1 MKIGIKL
8 SLVNALAVVI
18 IMAIGITYLTMRDVK
33 QRNNEVLT
41 NCRMIV
47 DEFKMTREYLAE
59 SLSAFGNVP
68 LDESMANFIPARAG
82 YGIGKKFSQKTGY
95 LLKQT
100 SLKLRNPDNA
110 PDAFEQRVLKKFED
124 EKGLKEYWEINT
136 VNQEKYFRYMLPL
149 VVKAA
154 CLKCHESREKTPAF
168 ITEKYKSDTAVGYH
182 LGDVRGAISLKVPY
196 ILVSQAIWNG
206 FWHLVAITVIITGVC
221 VGVVFCLSRVFVTLP
236 LQEVIG
242 VSRYLGEG
250 KLDQEVKVRRGKDE
264 IGVLI
269 RVFNDMIAG
278 MRLLAMRSATV
289 SEGYLTFDIEEKG
302 DLARAFNLMV
312 KNLRSLIGRCQESIV
327 RISSVSMQMLA
338 VSEEQ
343 ASGSAELA
351 ASVGEVTA
359 TVEELSSS
367 AKQIAMHA
375 ESVSKVAVDSETTG
389 HQGMEYITASVQIM
403 GETKAA
409 TKDSAKKIYSLSE
422 KSQKIGDVLGII
434 QEIADETHLLALNAS
449 IEASSAGEFGRR
461 FSVVASEVRRLAE
474 RTKTYAGE
482 ISDTVSEMQASTNT
496 AVLSVEQCVK
506 NVEMGEVA
514 VQKAGHA
521 IESNMSLIEKTS
533 DSICQIAMAA
543 QQQRSATE
551 QVAGTMKEISVVVKQ
566 TATGLKQSTA
576 TIAELTQLADDFKV
590 AVKKFKT
597 ERTMIE

>member
-18 IMAIGITYLTMRDVK
+18 VMAIGITYLTMRDVK
-33 QRNNEVLT
+33 QRNYEVLN

-68 LDESMANFIPARAG
+68 LDEKIANFIPARAG

-124 EKGLKEYWEINT
+124 EKGIKEYWEINT

-149 VVKAA
+149 VVKEA
-154 CLKCHESREKTPAF
+154 CLKCHESKEKVPAF
-168 ITEKYKSDTAVGYH
+168 ISEKYKSDTAVGYH

-206 FWHLVAITVIITGVC
+206 FWHLVIITVIITGVC
-221 VGVVFCLSRVFVTLP
+221 IGVVFCLSKVFVTSP

-250 KLDQEVKVRRGKDE
+250 KLDQEVKAQRRNDE
-264 IGVLI
+264 IGALI

-278 MRLLAMRSATV
+278 MRLLAMRAATV
-289 SEGYLTFDIEEKG
+289 SEGDLTSDLDEKG

-312 KNLRSLIGRCQESIV
+312 KSLRSLIRGCQESIV
-327 RISSVSMQMLA
+327 RISSVSMQMLSN
-338 VSEEQ
+338 SEEQ

-351 ASVGEVTA
+351 ASVGEITA
-359 TVEELSSS
+359 TIEELSSS
-367 AKQIAMHA
+367 AKQIALHA
-375 ESVSKVAVDSETTG
+375 ESMSKVAVDSETTG
-389 HQGMEYITASVQIM
+389 HRGMEYVTASVQIM

-422 KSQKIGDVLGII
+422 RSQKIGDVLGTI

-449 IEASSAGEFGRR
+449 IEASSAGESGKR

-482 ISDTVSEMQASTNT
+482 IRDIVSEMQASTNT
-496 AVLSVEQCVK
+496 AVLSVEQSVK
-506 NVEMGEVA
+506 NVEMGEDA
-514 VQKAGHA
+514 IQKAGHA
-521 IESNMSLIEKTS
+521 IESNISLIEKTT
-533 DSICQIAMAA
+533 DAVRQIAMAA
-543 QQQRSATE
+543 QQQKSATE

-566 TATGLKQSTA
+566 AATGLKQSTA
-576 TIAELTQLADDFKV
+576 TIAELTKLAEDFKEV
-590 AVKKFKT
+590 VKKFKT
-597 ERTMIE
+597 GKDND

>member
-18 IMAIGITYLTMRDVK
+18 VMAVGITYLTMRDVK
-33 QRNNEVLT
+33 QRNNEVLN

-68 LDESMANFIPARAG
+68 LDEKIANFIPARAG

-110 PDAFEQRVLKKFED
+110 PDAFEQRILKKFED
-124 EKGLKEYWEINT
+124 EKGLKEYWEINA
-136 VNQEKYFRYMLPL
+136 VNKEKYFRYMLPL
-149 VVKAA
+149 VVKEA
-154 CLKCHESREKTPAF
+154 CLKCHESSEKVPAF
-168 ITEKYKSDTAVGYH
+168 ISERYKSDTAVGYH

-206 FWHLVAITVIITGVC
+206 FWHLVIITVIITGVC
-221 VGVVFCLSRVFVTLP
+221 IGVVFCLSKVFVTSP

-242 VSRYLGEG
+242 ISRYLGEG
-250 KLDQEVKVRRGKDE
+250 KLDQEVKAQRRNDE
-264 IGVLI
+264 IGALI
-269 RVFNDMIAG
+269 RVFNDMIIG
-278 MRLLAMRSATV
+278 LRVLAMRAATV
-289 SEGYLTFDIEEKG
+289 SEGDLTSDIDEKG

-312 KNLRSLIGRCQESIV
+312 KNLRSLIGGCQESIV
-327 RISSVSMQMLA
+327 RISAVSMQMLSS
-338 VSEEQ
+338 SEEQ

-351 ASVGEVTA
+351 ASVGEITA
-359 TVEELSSS
+359 AIEELSST
-367 AKQIAMHA
+367 AKQVAMHA

-389 HQGMEYITASVQIM
+389 RRGMEYITASVHIM
-403 GETKAA
+403 GETKSA

-422 KSQKIGDVLGII
+422 RSQKIGDVLGTI

-449 IEASSAGEFGRR
+449 IEASSAGEFGKR

-482 ISDTVSEMQASTNT
+482 IRAIVSEMQASTNT
-496 AVLSVEQCVK
+496 AVLSVEQSVK
-506 NVEMGEVA
+506 NVEMGEDA
-514 VQKAGHA
+514 IQKAGHA
-521 IESNMSLIEKTS
+521 IESNMSLIEKTT
-533 DSICQIAMAA
+533 DAVRQIAMAA

-566 TATGLKQSTA
+566 AATGLKQSTA
-576 TIAELTQLADDFKV
+576 TIAELTKLAEDFKEV
-590 AVKKFKT
+590 VKKFKT
-597 ERTMIE
+597 GKDND

>member
-18 IMAIGITYLTMRDVK
+18 VMAIGITYLTMRDVK
-33 QRNNEVLT
+33 QRNYEVLN

-68 LDESMANFIPARAG
+68 LDEKMAHFIPARAG

-124 EKGLKEYWEINT
+124 EKGIKEYWEINT

-149 VVKAA
+149 VVKEA
-154 CLKCHESREKTPAF
+154 CLKCHESKEKVPAF
-168 ITEKYKSDTAVGYH
+168 ISEKYKNDTAVGYH
-182 LGDVRGAISLKVPY
+182 VGDVRGALSLKVPY

-206 FWHLVAITVIITGVC
+206 FWHLVIITVIITSVC
-221 VGVVFCLSRVFVTLP
+221 ISVVFCLSKVFVTSP

-250 KLDQEVKVRRGKDE
+250 KLDQEVKALRRNDE
-264 IGVLI
+264 IGALI

-278 MRLLAMRSATV
+278 MRLLAMRAATV
-289 SEGYLTFDIEEKG
+289 SEGDLTSDLDEKG

-312 KNLRSLIGRCQESIV
+312 KSLRSLIRGCQESIV
-327 RISSVSMQMLA
+327 RISSVSMQMLSN
-338 VSEEQ
+338 SEEQ

-351 ASVGEVTA
+351 ASVGEITA
-359 TVEELSSS
+359 TIEELSSS
-367 AKQIAMHA
+367 AKQIALHA
-375 ESVSKVAVDSETTG
+375 ESMSKVAVDSETTG
-389 HQGMEYITASVQIM
+389 HRGMEYVTASVQIM

-422 KSQKIGDVLGII
+422 RSQKIGEVLGTI

-449 IEASSAGEFGRR
+449 IEASSAGESGKR

-482 ISDTVSEMQASTNT
+482 IGDIVSEMQASTNT
-496 AVLSVEQCVK
+496 AVLSVEQSVK
-506 NVEMGEVA
+506 NVEMGEDA
-514 VQKAGHA
+514 IQKAGHA
-521 IESNMSLIEKTS
+521 IESNISLIEKTT
-533 DSICQIAMAA
+533 DAVRQIAMAA

-566 TATGLKQSTA
+566 TATGVKQSTA
-576 TIAELTQLADDFKV
+576 TIAELTKLAEDFKEV
-590 AVKKFKT
+590 VEKFKT
-597 ERTMIE
+597 GKDND

>member
-18 IMAIGITYLTMRDVK
+18 VMAIGITYLTMRDVK
-33 QRNNEVLT
+33 QRNYEVLN

-68 LDESMANFIPARAG
+68 LDEKIANFIPARAG

-149 VVKAA
+149 VVKEA
-154 CLKCHESREKTPAF
+154 CLKCHESKEKVPAF
-168 ITEKYKSDTAVGYH
+168 ISEKYKNDTAVGYH
-182 LGDVRGAISLKVPY
+182 VGDVRGALSLKVPY

-206 FWHLVAITVIITGVC
+206 FWHLVIITVIITGVC
-221 VGVVFCLSRVFVTLP
+221 IGVVFCLSRVFVTSP

-250 KLDQEVKVRRGKDE
+250 KLDQEVKAQRRNDE
-264 IGVLI
+264 IGALI
-269 RVFNDMIAG
+269 RVFNDMIVG
-278 MRLLAMRSATV
+278 MRLLAMRAATV
-289 SEGYLTFDIEEKG
+289 SEGDLTSDIDEKG

-312 KNLRSLIGRCQESIV
+312 KNLRLLIRGCQESIV
-327 RISSVSMQMLA
+327 RISSVSMQMLSN
-338 VSEEQ
+338 SEEQ

-351 ASVGEVTA
+351 ASVGEITA
-359 TVEELSSS
+359 TIEELSSS

-389 HQGMEYITASVQIM
+389 HRGMEYVTASVQIM

-422 KSQKIGDVLGII
+422 RSQKIGEVLGTI

-449 IEASSAGEFGRR
+449 IEASSAGESGKR

-482 ISDTVSEMQASTNT
+482 IRDIVSEMQASTNT
-496 AVLSVEQCVK
+496 AVLSVEQSVK
-506 NVEMGEVA
+506 NVEMGEDA
-514 VQKAGHA
+514 IQKAGHA
-521 IESNMSLIEKTS
+521 IESNISLIEKTT
-533 DSICQIAMAA
+533 DAVRQIAMAA
-543 QQQRSATE
+543 QQQKSATE

-566 TATGLKQSTA
+566 AATGLKQSTA
-576 TIAELTQLADDFKV
+576 TIAELTKLAEDFKEV
-590 AVKKFKT
+590 VKKFKT
-597 ERTMIE
+597 GKDND